1 MQLSREIFQ
10 HANGADLK
18 AYQTELTDFF
28 IQALDFRC
36 IAKSQL
42 TENEV
47 NDIEFLIIQAVIAL
61 VLKQS
66 EGSFRP
72 LYETIYEWAIK
83 DCEDNYK
90 RAITFFRLTNEIS
103 ISLKSLFLLF
113 ASDVI
118 DSAANLLNKSN
129 PARSDGLLFDNDN
142 RLNLYLTEFILSSLQ
157 NIFLH
162 DHQNFINSQRFEII
176 MQPIVDEIENELVIK
191 DERVQQLLRTCIAQ
205 LAVAA
210 GDDILWKQL
219 NYQVLLKTRSDT
231 PEIRILGLKASVD
244 VAKKLGEDF
253 EPLIPETIP
262 FLSELLEDENHK
274 VVEACQNAVRELEST
289 VGESLQKY
297 F

>member
-1 MQLSREIFQ
+1 MQLAREIFQ

-18 AYQTELTDFF
+18 SYQTELTDFF

-36 IAKSQL
+36 IVKSQM
-42 TENEV
+42 TENEI
-47 NDIEFLIIQAVIAL
+47 NEIELLIIQAVIAL

-83 DCEDNYK
+83 DCEENYK
-90 RAITFFRLTNEIS
+90 RTITFFRLTNEIA
-103 ISLKSLFLLF
+103 IALKSLFLLF
-113 ASDVI
+113 ASDVV

-129 PARSDGLLFDNDN
+129 PARSDELVFDNN
-142 RLNLYLTEFILSSLQ
+142 NGLNLYLTEFILSSLF
-157 NIFLH
+157 NIFIH
-162 DHQNFINSQRFEII
+162 DHQNFINSHRFEVI
-176 MQPIVDEIENELVIK
+176 MQPIIDEIENELVMK
-191 DERVQQLLRTCIAQ
+191 DERIQQLLRSCIAQ

-244 VAKKLGEDF
+244 VAKKLGD
-253 EPLIPETIP
+253 
-262 FLSELLEDENHK
+262 
-274 VVEACQNAVRELEST
+274 
-289 VGESLQKY
+289 
-297 F
+297 